1 MVFQSYDLFPH
12 MDVLGS
18 LLLGPTRA
26 LKRPSKEVETE
37 AMAAL
42 ARVGLAG
49 RGQSRPCELSG
60 GQQQRVAVA
69 RALCYSPR
77 LLLCDEPTGALDV
90 DSRNELLDLFDQL
103 HLSGHTVVLIT
114 HDPFVAARADRRYR
128 VEGGLVRE
136 G

>member
-42 ARVGLAG
+42 ARVGLAE
-49 RGQSRPCELSG
+49 RALAVPWLVSG
-60 GQQQRVAVA
+60 GQARGVALVGA
-69 RALCYSPR
+69 MR
-77 LLLCDEPTGALDV
+77 LFAET
-90 DSRNELLDLFDQL
+90 
-103 HLSGHTVVLIT
+103 I
-114 HDPFVAARADRRYR
+114 
-128 VEGGLVRE
+128 
-136 G
+136 